1 MIRQTATLLAQARRT
16 GRPLP
21 AVAIPDEDTA
31 YPVPRPGSMPA
42 AQPCKVTIGDGLPSH
57 FTGTHSLGDPVT
69 VLRASLRCAT
79 RDGTLLPGGHGR
91 HDRHLVRAASG
102 AGGRPG

>member
-1 MIRQTATLLAQARRT
+1 MIRQTATLLARARRT

-31 YPVPRPGSMPA
+31 VPGA
-42 AQPCKVTIGDGLPSH
+42 A
-57 FTGTHSLGDPVT
+57 
-69 VLRASLRCAT
+69 A
-79 RDGTLLPGGHGR
+79 RDGTLLPGGYGR
-91 HDRHLVRAASG
+91 HDRHLGRAASG